1 MRKVRGAP
9 GLGTEEGASDAVV
22 LAVIGWGQCR
32 DGRNDVVFIMRLLQK
47 RQQAEVG
54 GSVVRAVGLMQG
66 NTERDGC
73 GSSNAVSRT
82 TARPEEE
89 GGWWLCSEV

>member
-1 MRKVRGAP
+1 M
-9 GLGTEEGASDAVV
+9 
-22 LAVIGWGQCR
+22 
-32 DGRNDVVFIMRLLQK
+32 VFIMRLLQK

-73 GSSNAVSRT
+73 GSSSAVSRT
-82 TARPEEE
+82 TAGPEE
-89 GGWWLCSEV
+89 GGWWLCGEVWRARRKGRIN

>member
-1 MRKVRGAP
+1 M
-9 GLGTEEGASDAVV
+9 
-22 LAVIGWGQCR
+22 C
-32 DGRNDVVFIMRLLQK
+32 VFIMHLLQK

-73 GSSNAVSRT
+73 GGSNAVSTT
-82 TARPEEE
+82 TAGPEEE
-89 GGWWLCSEV
+89 GRRWCVEVWRARRKGRIN

>member
-1 MRKVRGAP
+1 M
-9 GLGTEEGASDAVV
+9 
-22 LAVIGWGQCR
+22 
-32 DGRNDVVFIMRLLQK
+32 VFVMRLLQK

-73 GSSNAVSRT
+73 GSSSAVSRT
-82 TARPEEE
+82 TAGPEE
-89 GGWWLCSEV
+89 GGWWLCGEGVESEAEGEN

>member
-1 MRKVRGAP
+1 M
-9 GLGTEEGASDAVV
+9 
-22 LAVIGWGQCR
+22 
-32 DGRNDVVFIMRLLQK
+32 VFIMHLLQK

-73 GSSNAVSRT
+73 GGSKAASRT
-82 TARPEEE
+82 TVGPEE
-89 GGWWLCSEV
+89 GGWVVG